1 VRVAAG
7 YHHYQPLADSDGKR
21 VSRTG
26 TTTTTSSI
34 SGPTRKVILVN
45 LCLPHRWFGARVQG
59 SELALEARH
68 PHPVLN
74 QSAVNAAYPFRSQQ
88 KDKPQDHNR
97 KKKSRALSSKETKK
111 VFTLED
117 QSSSHPTAAVRR
129 VQQQTLAERARVLHQ
144 GPATAVALT
153 TTHRPFAL
161 QLYPH
166 YTTHIYMH

>member
-1 VRVAAG
+1 
-7 YHHYQPLADSDGKR
+7 
-21 VSRTG
+21 
-26 TTTTTSSI
+26 
-34 SGPTRKVILVN
+34 VILVN

-166 YTTHIYMH
+166 STTHIYMH